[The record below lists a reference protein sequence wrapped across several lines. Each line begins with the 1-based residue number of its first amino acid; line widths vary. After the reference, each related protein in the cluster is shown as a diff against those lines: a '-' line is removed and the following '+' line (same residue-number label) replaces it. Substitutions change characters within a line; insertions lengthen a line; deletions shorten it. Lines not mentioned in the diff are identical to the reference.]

1 MEAPENWHLT
11 WVRGHRLEEGPDQHQ
26 EQDMENYQQN
36 WSIDIIFQLWAP
48 NHPHIGVING
58 EDDNEHKEHK

>member
-1 MEAPENWHLT
+1 MEAPENWDLT
-11 WVRGHRLEEGPDQHQ
+11 WVCGHRLEEGPDQHQ

-48 NHPHIGVING
+48 YHPHIGVING
-58 EDDNEHKEHK
+58 EDDNEHEEHK